1 MREWK
6 IECEECDNESVII
19 GYVEPEF
26 CPVCGRRA
34 DVQDLEDGDV

>member
-1 MREWK
+1 MSEWQ
-6 IECEECDNESVII
+6 IQCEECDNESVII

-34 DVQDLEDGDV
+34 DVQPLEYENT